1 MARTLNDL
9 VKEALGAQVLQIL
22 QLTAE
27 LEAVRA
33 QLPPPPA
40 DAKAPDGVNAT
51 DRG

>member
-27 LEAVRA
+27 LEAARE
-33 QLPPPPA
+33 QIPPPA
-40 DAKAPDGVNAT
+40 DAKPDGVNAQT
-51 DRG
+51 DR

>member
-9 VKEALGAQVLQIL
+9 VKDALGAQVLQIL

-27 LEAVRA
+27 LEALREHVPS
-33 QLPPPPA
+33 PP
-40 DAKAPDGVNAT
+40 DAKPDGVNAT